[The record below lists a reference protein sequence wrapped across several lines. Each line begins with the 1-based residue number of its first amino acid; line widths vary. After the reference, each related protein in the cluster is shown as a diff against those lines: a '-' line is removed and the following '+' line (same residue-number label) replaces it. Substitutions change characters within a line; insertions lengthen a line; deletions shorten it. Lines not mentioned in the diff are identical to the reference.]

1 MQEIVEMQSPNCSN
15 LDTRKLC
22 SFDMEVIEGPTK
34 PLIHQASRFLF
45 MNRGKG
51 KIRIQNTEYSLKP
64 GAFVAILPW
73 EISEV
78 TEVVE
83 PLQYDII
90 VYRFDT
96 LNEIIKSF
104 YNTDNEPLNII
115 RMILNNPVVYCG
127 REQKAKVKEIIL
139 TVRDEVGIES
149 TAVPVTPKVLSNI
162 YITNQLVELIVMF
175 ERIGENSQPPVGAVS
190 GVDRSEIFRYIYTH
204 LSEKLTLKTLSR
216 IFYLSESSISLY
228 INQMTG
234 LSFFDLINEMR
245 VGKTINFL
253 LYTDFTLE
261 ELAEILGYVDAS
273 HVSKVFAA
281 RIGMKAN
288 EYRKTYQKV
297 NDICKVRE
305 SKKAYAVV
313 SYIYR
318 NYREDLSAKLVARE
332 FQISA
337 VELNRIL
344 IYQMERNF
352 EDFLNFVRIN
362 RACELLLK
370 TDNSIID
377 IAIEVG
383 YNTVKSFTRNFL
395 KLKVMT
401 PGAFRRT
408 VTLQHTGL

>member
-1 MQEIVEMQSPNCSN
+1 
-15 LDTRKLC
+15 
-22 SFDMEVIEGPTK
+22 
-34 PLIHQASRFLF
+34 
-45 MNRGKG
+45 
-51 KIRIQNTEYSLKP
+51 
-64 GAFVAILPW
+64 
-73 EISEV
+73 
-78 TEVVE
+78 
-83 PLQYDII
+83 
-90 VYRFDT
+90 
-96 LNEIIKSF
+96 
-104 YNTDNEPLNII
+104 
-115 RMILNNPVVYCG
+115 
-127 REQKAKVKEIIL
+127 
-139 TVRDEVGIES
+139 
-149 TAVPVTPKVLSNI
+149 
-162 YITNQLVELIVMF
+162 
-175 ERIGENSQPPVGAVS
+175 
-190 GVDRSEIFRYIYTH
+190 
-204 LSEKLTLKTLSR
+204 
-216 IFYLSESSISLY
+216 
-228 INQMTG
+228 
-234 LSFFDLINEMR
+234 
-245 VGKTINFL
+245 
-253 LYTDFTLE
+253 
-261 ELAEILGYVDAS
+261 
-273 HVSKVFAA
+273 
-281 RIGMKAN
+281 MKAN